1 MGGPAPRPTQHP
13 LYRDLAYKGEVE
25 AREQAASA
33 GSLNRRPSRRRG
45 NASSHE
51 VARSGLASGRARGAA
66 QSLAG
71 RLAAACGVNLF
82 LERIEADRADH
93 DVVAHDVARRAVEAE
108 RVGELEAFFDGGF
121 DLVARHVLLDPCD
134 V

>member
-13 LYRDLAYKGEVE
+13 LYRDLAYKGEAE

-33 GSLNRRPSRRRG
+33 GFLNRRPRVGAATRVHMRWPGAAWRRFE
-45 NASSHE
+45 S
-51 VARSGLASGRARGAA
+51 RGAA

-108 RVGELEAFFDGGF
+108 RVGELEVLFDGGF
-121 DLVARHVLLDPCD
+121 DIVARHVLLDP
-134 V
+134 